1 MILKTN
7 TSTNTKTE
15 PSILFLTTADPATIR
30 AEWPY
35 YQNWTLPTALKSRAN
50 AQVHIRCWRDD
61 SLTSEVLAGYDNIT
75 FLWCNNYHEHP
86 VAFLAFLHERLCPVV
101 ADFSSSS
108 PRSSRSMQTR
118 VVNNANVVLWN
129 TDKTYLQDVR
139 EAGFLIPDTEFL
151 EAIDANF
158 ETVAE
163 LAGRIARS
171 PVAAAAAA
179 AAKKG
184 KGKGVVL
191 KPSISGSSKQTY
203 LLNDPILLSE
213 NDTAYLQAI
222 LRDGID
228 GSLMIQ
234 AYEPAIA
241 NGEYSL
247 VYIAGEHTHTMVKTP
262 ARGEFRCQAEFGGQI
277 AQIDNSLV
285 PQAARD
291 TATRILEYM
300 ESRFGSL
307 LGYCRIDGV
316 IRDDGSFVMM
326 EIEAIEPHLWL
337 ETHADEKTKEKL
349 YATLLGV

>member
-7 TSTNTKTE
+7 TA

-35 YQNWTLPTALKSRAN
+35 YQNWTLPSVLKSRGDV
-50 AQVHIRCWRDD
+50 QVHIRCWRDD
-61 SLTSEVLAGYDNIT
+61 SLTPEVLAGYDNIT

-86 VAFLAFLHERLCPVV
+86 VAFPAFLLERLNP
-101 ADFSSSS
+101 ARHLSST
-108 PRSSRSMQTR
+108 MR
-118 VVNNANVVLWN
+118 VVNNSDVVLWN
-129 TDKTYLQDVR
+129 TDKTYLQDVKK
-139 EAGFLIPDTEFL
+139 AGFLIPDTEVL
-151 EAIDANF
+151 EDINDHNF
-158 ETVAE
+158 RSVGE
-163 LAGRIARS
+163 LADRISRS
-171 PVAAAAAA
+171 SIAVAAAGAAA
-179 AAKKG
+179 VGKNG

-203 LLNDPILLSE
+203 LLRDPNRLNDE
-213 NDTAYLQAI
+213 DVAYLQAI

-241 NGEYSL
+241 NGEYSM
-247 VYIAGEHTHTMVKTP
+247 VYIAGDHTHTMVKTP

-285 PQAARD
+285 PQAARQ

-300 ESRFGSL
+300 ESSFGAP

-316 IRDDGSFVMM
+316 VRDDGSFVMM

-349 YATLLGV
+349 YATLLGG

>member
-7 TSTNTKTE
+7 TNTA

-35 YQNWTLPTALKSRAN
+35 YQNWTLPSVLKSRGDV
-50 AQVHIRCWRDD
+50 QVHIRCWRDD
-61 SLTSEVLAGYDNIT
+61 SLTPEVLAGYDNIT

-86 VAFLAFLHERLCPVV
+86 VAFPTFLRERLYP
-101 ADFSSSS
+101 ARQLSLT
-108 PRSSRSMQTR
+108 MR
-118 VVNNANVVLWN
+118 VVNNSDVVLWN
-129 TDKTYLQDVR
+129 TDKTYLQDVK
-139 EAGFLIPDTEFL
+139 EAGFLIPDTNFL
-151 EAIDANF
+151 ADINDNSF
-158 ETVAE
+158 RTVGE
-163 LAGRIARS
+163 LAERIARS
-171 PVAAAAAA
+171 AVAVAAEAT
-179 AAKKG
+179 AKN
-184 KGKGVVL
+184 GKGVVL

-203 LLNDPILLSE
+203 LLKDPNRLNDE
-213 NDTAYLQAI
+213 DVAYLQAI
-222 LRDGID
+222 LRAGID

-241 NGEYSL
+241 HGEYSL

-277 AQIDNSLV
+277 AQIDNNLV

-291 TATRILEYM
+291 TATRILAYM
-300 ESRFGSL
+300 ESSFGAP

-316 IRDDGSFVMM
+316 VRDDGSFVMM

-349 YATLLGV
+349 YATLLGTSV